1 MGNYTKGNKM
11 IITNNNV
18 DLSTLGVAVREF
30 FEETNLCGHYEE
42 GYITSLSELRDYIY
56 VELSAE
62 LFEEEFLDQYLDRI
76 LTRAIF
82 KMCDYFGDEIQ
93 ELWLENESARVH
105 LCRVD
110 WHHINEEG
118 E

>member
-1 MGNYTKGNKM
+1 
-11 IITNNNV
+11 
-18 DLSTLGVAVREF
+18 VREY

-56 VELSAE
+56 GELSAE
-62 LFEEEFLDQYLDRI
+62 LFEEEFLDQYLDRV

-82 KMCDYFGDEIQ
+82 KMCDYYNKTQ
-93 ELWLENESARVH
+93 ELWLENES
-105 LCRVD
+105 D

>member
-1 MGNYTKGNKM
+1 M

-18 DLSTLGVAVREF
+18 DLSTLGVAVREY

-56 VELSAE
+56 GELSAE
-62 LFEEEFLDQYLDRI
+62 LFEEEFLDQYLDRV

-82 KMCDYFGDEIQ
+82 KMCDYYNKTQ
-93 ELWLENESARVH
+93 EPASAAIGLEHPAARPSG
-105 LCRVD
+105 LRGRASKSEASCG
-110 WHHINEEG
+110 WK
-118 E
+118 

>member
-18 DLSTLGVAVREF
+18 DLSTLGVAVREY

-42 GYITSLSELRDYIY
+42 GYITSLSELRKYIY

-62 LFEEEFLDQYLDRI
+62 LFEEEFLDQYLDRV

-82 KMCDYFGDEIQ
+82 KMCDYYNKTQ
-93 ELWLENESARVH
+93 ELRLENESARVH

>member
-1 MGNYTKGNKM
+1 M

-18 DLSTLGVAVREF
+18 DLSTLGVAVREY

-56 VELSAE
+56 GELSAE
-62 LFEEEFLDQYLDRI
+62 LFEEEFLDQYLDRV

-82 KMCDYFGDEIQ
+82 KMCDYYK
-93 ELWLENESARVH
+93 LENESARVH